1 MTFKST
7 QGDNGQ
13 KKSYSTNPPKKEIR
27 TFELR
32 ASEDNFAEMRIKEST
47 LKGWI
52 QNGISPEAV
61 SFADH
66 FGKFLKAGMTTS
78 QIRNV
83 FGELRRIQM
92 NGFTGKE
99 RTSFLL
105 LKPKLAYTVKRFKAK
120 ERDPL
125 FKFYDLFSIGFEAV
139 NSTGEDRRADAFEN
153 FMQLMEAVLA
163 YHRFHGGKE

>member
-1 MTFKST
+1 MTYNTRHGQHGQQRPYRPTDQGERKS
-7 QGDNGQ
+7 
-13 KKSYSTNPPKKEIR
+13 
-27 TFELR
+27 FELK
-32 ASEDNFAEMRIKEST
+32 SSDDDFAGMKIKEST
-47 LKGWI
+47 LREWI
-52 QNGISPEAV
+52 QNGISPATV

-92 NGFTGKE
+92 NGFVGKE

-105 LKPKLAYTVKRFKAK
+105 LKPKLAYTVKRFKAEK
-120 ERDPL
+120 NDPL
-125 FKFYDLFSIGFEAV
+125 YKFYDLFSIGFDAV
-139 NSTGEDRRADAFEN
+139 NSTGEDKRSDSFEN

-163 YHRFHGGKE
+163 YHKFHGGKE